1 MISIDKKRKQNN
13 LLFTM
18 YMRKKDYLLCT
29 WLQLL
34 VLILRTFYFIEMKM
48 KKVDNTK
55 QNVDDKRKRKFNV
68 NVINTSTET

>member
-1 MISIDKKRKQNN
+1 MISIEKKRKQNN

>member
-1 MISIDKKRKQNN
+1 MISIEKKRKQNN

-48 KKVDNTK
+48 KKVDNMK

-68 NVINTSTET
+68 NEINTSTET

>member
-48 KKVDNTK
+48 KKVDNMK

-68 NVINTSTET
+68 NEINTSTET

>member
-1 MISIDKKRKQNN
+1 MISIEKKRKQNN

-48 KKVDNTK
+48 KKVDNMK

>member
-48 KKVDNTK
+48 KKVDNMK